1 MPKILAAFLGYA
13 FYFWANENLEPIHIH
28 VSNGIQSPHATKFWI
43 TSDGVELA
51 NNNSKISD
59 KELRQ
64 ICSYIMMNR
73 ENKLALMKD
82 RFAKLSRS
90 EKNIKC
96 GGVIRR
102 LKRDIRNLEK
112 LK

>member
-1 MPKILAAFLGYA
+1 
-13 FYFWANENLEPIHIH
+13 
-28 VSNGIQSPHATKFWI
+28 
-43 TSDGVELA
+43 
-51 NNNSKISD
+51 
-59 KELRQ
+59 
-64 ICSYIMMNR
+64 MMNR

-102 LKRDIRNLEK
+102 LKRNIRNLEK